1 MITRDMKIVEA
12 YPLIGKQLE
21 DIFIMIEHIQSSISS
36 GVFGKEDVEYIH
48 KLANKVQDII
58 NQRAHNRGAV
68 MTVGK
73 VSAKALATVR
83 HLRHNNNLD
92 FCYRCRIE
100 KDYKSIFTGE

>member
-1 MITRDMKIVEA
+1 MITRDMKVVDA

-58 NQRAHNRGAV
+58 NQRACNRGAI

-83 HLRHNNNLD
+83 HLRHDNNNVFYD
-92 FCYRCRIE
+92 RCRIE
-100 KDYKSIFTGE
+100 TDYKSIFKGE